1 MNTNKK
7 TVLSFQDN
15 GSDDFFDLESRLTA
29 LLFNKDMVE
38 KAKEIIYEENENWE
52 LINNFETMEE
62 IKETLDK
69 NGVKYEE
76 IDMSFVDYNNDR
88 EG

>member
-62 IKETLDK
+62 IKEMLDK
-69 NGVKYEE
+69 NGIKYEE
-76 IDMSFVDYNNDR
+76 IDMNFVDYNNDR